1 MTTPEQRARIDID
14 DLLSLAGW
22 LVQDRH
28 EIDLSRAL
36 GVAVREFPLRNGFA
50 DYVLFINRQIVGV
63 IEAKKVGTPL
73 SGTESQA
80 KSYSEGLPA
89 DLPAPFLPLPF
100 IYQST
105 GVETLFTNRLDPDPR
120 SRRVFA
126 FHLPE
131 TLAEWLGDGYDTSRK
146 RLRQLPKLATSR
158 LWSAQK
164 EAIENLEQSLAMN
177 KPRALIQMAT
187 GSGKTYTA
195 VNYIYRL
202 IKHAKVRRVLF
213 LVDRSNLARQT
224 LKEFQQFSTPD
235 DGRKFTELYNVQ
247 HLSSNALDDVSKVC
261 ITTIQRL
268 YSILSGEPELD
279 PEIEERSLLGEDD
292 ANAIDSPKTVY
303 YNPAVPVEYFDVI
316 VTDECHRSIYNLWR
330 QVLEYFDAFIIGM
343 TATPSKQ
350 TFGFFNQNLVM
361 EYSRERAVLD
371 GVNVDG
377 QVYVIRTRITEKGEI
392 LDSGQYVPR
401 RDRRTRQIRMEYL
414 DDELVYTPQQL
425 DREVVAESQIRTV
438 IRTFR
443 DKLFTEIFPGRTEV
457 PKTLVFAKDD
467 NHAEEIVRVIREEFG
482 KGNDFC
488 KKITYRV
495 SGVKPEDLI
504 REFRNDYYPRIAVTV
519 DMIAAG
525 TDIKPLEILLFM
537 RLVKSPMLFE
547 QMQGRGTRV
556 IAPSDLR
563 AVTPDATEKDRFVII
578 DAVGVVESPK
588 SDIPILERQQS
599 VSIDKLL
606 EQVSFGKY
614 DDDTFLTLAK
624 RLSRLQQKLTPDDR
638 EQIEALTGGLM
649 LNDIIHQLYDATEID
664 IQIEAA
670 QQMSGRN
677 APLSGDIAAAERK
690 LKRDAADL
698 LKPDLRKLLSNI
710 QHRNEITIDDLSLD
724 MIEYA
729 GYSEE
734 SAEQSLS
741 IIRSFKEFIE
751 ANHNEITALQ
761 ILYNQPFGQRLTW
774 AHLRELAD
782 ELKRINLSSERLW
795 TAYAQVDKER
805 VQMSEAKRLL
815 TDLVALVRY
824 TLQLDSELVPHAEQ
838 VKNRYTLWLDS
849 QNASGKTFTDEQRW
863 WLDEIAQHIGVN
875 LTIEVSD
882 FDSGEF
888 FKRGGRMAALRVFGR
903 GLVNLLEELNETLA
917 A

>member
-1 MTTPEQRARIDID
+1 MRTPEEQSRLTID
-14 DLLSLAGW
+14 DLLAQAGW
-22 LVQDRH
+22 DVQNRD
-28 EIDLSRAL
+28 EIDLSAAL
-36 GVAVREFPLRNGFA
+36 GVAVREFPLKNGFA
-50 DYVLFINRQIVGV
+50 DYLLFVNRQIVGV
-63 IEAKKVGTPL
+63 IEAKKAGTPL

-80 KSYSEGLPA
+80 LNYSEGLPS

-100 IYQST
+100 LYQST
-105 GVETLFTNRLDPDPR
+105 GVETFFTNQLDPDPR

-126 FHLPE
+126 FHQPE
-131 TLAEWLGDGYDTSRK
+131 TLAEWIEDGHDTSR
-146 RLRQLPKLATSR
+146 RRVRELPSLQTGR
-158 LWSAQK
+158 LWYAQI
-164 EAIENLEQSLAMN
+164 EAITNLEQSLAMN

-202 IKHAKVRRVLF
+202 IRYGKVRRVLF

-247 HLSSNALDDVSKVC
+247 HLTSNALDDVSKVC

-268 YSILSGEPELD
+268 YSILRGESELD
-279 PEIEERSLLGEDD
+279 PDIEERSMFEED
-292 ANAIDSPKTVY
+292 NTSGTPKTVD
-303 YNPAVPVEYFDVI
+303 YNPHIPIEYFDVI

-330 QVLEYFDAFIIGM
+330 QVLEYFDATIIGM

-377 QVYVIRTRITEKGEI
+377 QVYVIRTRITEKGEVI
-392 LDSGQYVPR
+392 DAGQYVPK
-401 RDRRTRQIRMEYL
+401 RDRRTRQLRMEYL
-414 DDELVYTPQQL
+414 DDELLYAPQQL
-425 DREVVAESQIRTV
+425 DREVVSESQIRTI

-457 PKTLVFAKDD
+457 PKTLIFAKDD
-467 NHAEEIVRVIREEFG
+467 NHAEEIVHIVREEFG

-547 QMQGRGTRV
+547 QMQGRGTR
-556 IAPSDLR
+556 IISPSDLR
-563 AVTPDATEKDRFVII
+563 AVTPDAVEKDRFVIV
-578 DAVGVVESPK
+578 DAVGVVDTPK
-588 SDIPILERQQS
+588 SETPVLERQRT
-599 VSIDKLL
+599 VSFDKLL

-624 RLSRLQQKLTPDDR
+624 RLSRLQQRLTKEDR
-638 EQIEALTGGLM
+638 EQVETLTGGLM
-649 LNDIIHQLYDATEID
+649 LGDIIHRLYDATELD
-664 IQIEAA
+664 IQIQAA
-670 QQMSGRN
+670 RHMTGADEPTPAQ
-677 APLSGDIAAAERK
+677 IAAAEQQ
-690 LKRDAADL
+690 LKRDVADL
-698 LKPDLRKLLSNI
+698 LKPKVRKFLLDV
-710 QHRNEITIDDLSLD
+710 QHRNEVTIDDVSLD
-724 MIEYA
+724 VVEYA
-729 GYSEE
+729 GFGEVTT
-734 SAEQSLS
+734 AQATQVIQSF
-741 IIRSFKEFIE
+741 REFIQS
-751 ANHNEITALQ
+751 NRDEITALQ
-761 ILYNQPFGQRLTW
+761 ILYNRPYGQRLTW
-774 AHLRELAD
+774 THIKDLA
-782 ELKRINLSSERLW
+782 EKLAPLNLTPERLW
-795 TAYAQVDKER
+795 TAYAQIDRDR
-805 VQMSEAKRLL
+805 VRMNEARRLL

-824 TLQLDSELVPHAEQ
+824 ALEPESELVPYAEQ
-838 VKNRYTLWLDS
+838 VRKRYNDWLHTQTS
-849 QNASGKTFTDEQRW
+849 SARTFTDEQRW
-863 WLDEIAQHIGVN
+863 WLDEIARHMGVN

-882 FDSGEF
+882 LDSGEF

-903 GLVNLLEELNETLA
+903 ELVDLLDELNETLA